1 MTQGGSGAKPR
12 NRQRHLQNDRINKT
26 NKMTELIIVESI
38 IGVFLL
44 LHIVRSYVDVF
55 RETAGFVFFPSM
67 ALFCGI
73 AMIPAYGV
81 RPECL
86 PLFLFTAVYTVLCF
100 PSVIAFFS
108 RLKSRSGDT
117 GRPLLSFLAAAVL
130 AVSLAAAFLFSPRDR
145 PTADGTAKTQF
156 TVSDFAREVDLFV
169 SYYQGNGNDLVLV
182 TPPVSVPLSMVEDIC
197 FAFKETGY
205 KVLAFSRPSFDN
217 IATDENGETVELPVF
232 QRIKRSMRAVN
243 GIKTGD
249 TTARQ
254 DAAERE
260 ADIRFLLSALKSNR
274 RLRETVPYYENV
286 FLLGYGAGGAAAIGL
301 SGTRDFLREN
311 PAVKA
316 VAAIE
321 SVVLCDFSEPEYE
334 PDKNLLR
341 NIGGRIGRF
350 FKKPPPR
357 MENITRPAI
366 PVLFVAGDGSQA
378 KNRDR
383 RYGAVVQTMAD
394 AEAPFLFASVNGIHA
409 IDFSAVSRKYP
420 VFPLFIKG
428 KKEGVWPREDAV
440 ANIAAYIAAFF
451 SLAKDSPS
459 VAYLAARLANRIPP
473 GAVFLE
479 TSRSN

>member
-1 MTQGGSGAKPR
+1 M
-12 NRQRHLQNDRINKT
+12 
-26 NKMTELIIVESI
+26 VESI
-38 IGVFLL
+38 IGIFLF
-44 LHIVRSYVDVF
+44 LHILRSCVDVF
-55 RETAGFVFFPSM
+55 RETAGFVFFPAV

-81 RPECL
+81 RPECF
-86 PLFLFTAVYTVLCF
+86 PLLLFTAVYTILSF

-108 RLKSRSGDT
+108 RLKNRSGA
-117 GRPLLSFLAAAVL
+117 GNRLPPPFLAAALL
-130 AVSLAAAFLFSPRDR
+130 AVSLAAAFLFAPRDR
-145 PTADGTAKTQF
+145 PATAEETEKTQF
-156 TVSDFAREVDLFV
+156 AISDSLREVDLFV
-169 SYYQGNGNDLVLV
+169 SYYPGNGNDLVLV

-205 KVLAFSRPSFDN
+205 KVLTFSRPCFDN
-217 IATDENGETVELPVF
+217 SASDEKGETVELPVF
-232 QRIKRSMRAVN
+232 QKIKRYMRVAN

-249 TTARQ
+249 AAARQ

-274 RLRETVPYYENV
+274 QLRETVPYYENI
-286 FLLGYGAGGAAAIGL
+286 FLLGYGAGGAASVGL
-301 SGTRDFLREN
+301 SGTGDFLREN

-321 SVVLCDFSEPEYE
+321 SVVLCDFSEPAYE

-350 FKKPPPR
+350 FKKPPLR
-357 MENITRPAI
+357 MDNITRPEI

-378 KNRDR
+378 KSG
-383 RYGAVVQTMAD
+383 RYRAVVQTMAD
-394 AEAPFLFASVNGIHA
+394 SEAPFLFASVNGVHA
-409 IDFSAVSRKYP
+409 LDFSALSRKYP
-420 VFPLFIKG
+420 VLTLFAKG

-451 SLAKDSPS
+451 SLAKDSLS
-459 VAYLAARLANRIPP
+459 VTRLAAHLANRVPP

-479 TSRSN
+479 TSRSHRGPNEE